1 MNTSLLYLIFGVTA
15 VFILFLLFRPERG
28 LYWRWQQARRLTNRV
43 LSEDTLKQIYKAE
56 IKGEQSSL
64 ESIAGTLN
72 IDRNKTA
79 ALLTTMQTDGY
90 LQIVD
95 GRIQLTTQG
104 REVAVHIIR
113 AHRLW
118 EHHLAEQ
125 TGVNEVDWHMQADQQ
140 EHNLSAAD
148 LDHLSNQLGNPT
160 HDPHG
165 DPIPTAKG
173 ELQPH
178 GGKPL
183 TTIPVDQSVRIVH
196 IEDEPEIVYAQ
207 LSADGL
213 YPGMIIRV
221 AESTPERIRF
231 FSNGDEHVLAP
242 MLAANVSVVALKTA
256 VSSEP
261 QDTTPLTQLQPG
273 ETAEV
278 VDISPQCRGLERRRF
293 MDLGILR
300 GTKITAEFQSPSN
313 DPVAYR
319 IRGALIALRQ
329 EQANLIKIK
338 KVNA

>member
-1 MNTSLLYLIFGVTA
+1 MNNPLLLLLFGVTA
-15 VFILFLLFRPERG
+15 VFILFLLFRPDKG

-56 IKGEQSSL
+56 IKGEQSSI

-79 ALLTTMQTDGY
+79 ELLTAMQADGY
-90 LQIVD
+90 LQINA
-95 GRIQLTTQG
+95 GKIELTAKG

-125 TGVNEVDWHMQADQQ
+125 TGVDEVEWHMQADHQ
-140 EHNLSAAD
+140 EHHLSVAD
-148 LDHLSNQLGNPT
+148 LDTLSNQLGNPT

-165 DPIPTAKG
+165 DPIPTATG

-178 GGKPL
+178 GGQPL
-183 TTIPVDQSVRIVH
+183 TAIPVEQSVRIVH

-207 LSADGL
+207 LIADGL
-213 YPGMIIRV
+213 YPGMVIRV
-221 AESTPERIRF
+221 VESTPDRIRF

-242 MLAANVSVVALKTA
+242 MLATNVSVQVLETA
-256 VSSEP
+256 VSP
-261 QDTTPLTQLQPG
+261 QPQNTTPLTQLQPG

-278 VDISPQCRGLERRRF
+278 VTISPQCRGLERRRF

-300 GTKITAEFQSPSN
+300 GTKISAEFQSPSN

-319 IRGALIALRQ
+319 IRGALIALRK